1 MGTDKRARQKANRQ
15 LAREARAK
23 QEQRSKLRRRGLRY
37 GLGLP
42 LIIVALFAL
51 SRFFVDNNDTASDVT
66 DTTAATPTL
75 ETLPGEKEITG
86 KTPCPKTDGTEI
98 RVTQFEQAP
107 STCIDAKKSYTAV
120 FDTTEGTIEVALD
133 TKNTPET
140 VNNFVV
146 LSRYK
151 YYDNSYVFRTDPT
164 LEIIQGGGA
173 NNTDSPGYTIKDEG
187 TGFKYAEGDL
197 VMARGDGLD
206 SGGAQWFFVAGP
218 KASVLDGQGTYVTF
232 GKVTKGLDVV
242 KSILALHGGSADQS
256 GAPSTPVKIG
266 SIKITEN

>member
-42 LIIVALFAL
+42 LIILALFAL
-51 SRFFVDNNDTASDVT
+51 SRFFVDSNDGATEVT
-66 DTTAATPTL
+66 DTTVATQTL

-86 KTPCPKTDGTEI
+86 KTPCPKTDGTEV

-107 STCIDAKKSYTAV
+107 QMCIDAKKSYTAT
-120 FDTTEGTIEVALD
+120 FDTTEGVIEVALD

-151 YYDNSYVFRTDPT
+151 YYDTSYIFRTDPSID
-164 LEIIQGGGA
+164 IIQGGGS
-173 NNTDSPGYTIKDEG
+173 NNTDGPGYTIKDEG

-197 VMARGDGLD
+197 VMARSQGPDT
-206 SGGAQWFFVAGP
+206 GGGQWFFVAGP

-242 KSILALHGGSADQS
+242 KSILALHDGAADQS
-256 GAPSTPVKIG
+256 GAPSKPVKIG
-266 SIKITEN
+266 SIAITEK